1 MATPMATC
9 SSVRTRRWLKAPRA
23 ILSSAFCCCW
33 LAARIL
39 SLSARAW
46 LRPASDA
53 FCWSMIEALAAA
65 CSLQLP
71 IRLPSTWACCLQPSS
86 STRAVSTLRRAA
98 SLSAKEP
105 GFGIRGSGFGMR
117 RELFQAADLEDLS
130 ARSIRGRH
138 GYASAGE
145 IPLWIGLE
153 LLDAP
158 FRAEVIRRPLM
169 LDMAG
174 GARRIDA
181 HSAHRINVG
190 VCHFRVST
198 GSGRFR
204 RRARM
209 RSDARST
216 RASRSPPRAR

>member
-1 MATPMATC
+1 MAQGSPGQHVAHRQHEHGGAEREANEEPARHVDELRVRRLVRRGDVGDERLQGHAAFGTRARPRTPDFG
-9 SSVRTRRWLKAPRA
+9 VHR
-23 ILSSAFCCCW
+23 
-33 LAARIL
+33 ARING
-39 SLSARAW
+39 AG
-46 LRPASDA
+46 
-53 FCWSMIEALAAA
+53 
-65 CSLQLP
+65 
-71 IRLPSTWACCLQPSS
+71 IRDS
-86 STRAVSTLRRAA
+86 
-98 SLSAKEP
+98 
-105 GFGIRGSGFGMR
+105 GFGIRGAGFGVR

-190 VCHFRVST
+190 VCHFRVPT
-198 GSGRFR
+198 GSGWFR